1 MQAAVEQVIAKANKG
16 HALVSAVCY
25 SLRYDKHHH
34 SPALS
39 QRCGHILQL
48 WKSCVLP
55 HYLLYLRYFRTDDQ
69 IQRLQVSLNQS
80 LSSTLRVDGHYLAL
94 LADTGVPPLLIT
106 QRLQLAQLRYRVS
119 QSPHGSLPLFWWTAW
134 KQMAPSLPDDMLP
147 RRMERAVCH
156 IDRDRI
162 DPSAPMPRSVQ
173 NAKPT
178 SREKSYKNS
187 LKLQCSKLW
196 RTQLENYIARGPGRV
211 QAFASLF
218 LSDKRQNLYK
228 PAWYLT
234 NPDCTGQLDLLRFR
248 VQAWIDHI
256 PTHRHFGHKERR
268 REYDERYCPY
278 CSSTTMS
285 LQPAGPSTLLGDEE
299 HVLLHCPHSQGIL
312 DDWTPKFD
320 RMTRLL
326 DLPVF
331 HSMTQRDKI
340 RVALGEPPP
349 KLLKRQIRVWKTE
362 ALPLCGEF
370 IRSLRRHM
378 ITIQLLPGDLTSDDE
393 DASSSEEEDPEPL
406 EPPDGYTFAPV
417 PPTQQELEPLNP
429 AGQALVGSHI
439 LYKWPRIGWQQGELV
454 KWNDNPKCK
463 NGKKQVNFHA
473 HYSYDNTKP
482 RHVLSLDHYNT
493 EAWADSPNHTWILLV
508 PCPRAPGATDT

>member
-1 MQAAVEQVIAKANKG
+1 M
-16 HALVSAVCY
+16 
-25 SLRYDKHHH
+25 
-34 SPALS
+34 
-39 QRCGHILQL
+39 
-48 WKSCVLP
+48 
-55 HYLLYLRYFRTDDQ
+55 
-69 IQRLQVSLNQS
+69 
-80 LSSTLRVDGHYLAL
+80 
-94 LADTGVPPLLIT
+94 
-106 QRLQLAQLRYRVS
+106 
-119 QSPHGSLPLFWWTAW
+119 
-134 KQMAPSLPDDMLP
+134 
-147 RRMERAVCH
+147 
-156 IDRDRI
+156 
-162 DPSAPMPRSVQ
+162 
-173 NAKPT
+173 
-178 SREKSYKNS
+178 SR
-187 LKLQCSKLW
+187 
-196 RTQLENYIARGPGRV
+196 
-211 QAFASLF
+211 
-218 LSDKRQNLYK
+218 
-228 PAWYLT
+228 
-234 NPDCTGQLDLLRFR
+234 
-248 VQAWIDHI
+248 
-256 PTHRHFGHKERR
+256 
-268 REYDERYCPY
+268 
-278 CSSTTMS
+278 
-285 LQPAGPSTLLGDEE
+285 QPAGPSTLLGDEE
-299 HVLLHCPHSQGIL
+299 HVLLVLHCPHSQGIL

-493 EAWADSPNHTWILLV
+493 ERKRQNVSTCKKERQIVSTCGGRVFFLV
-508 PCPRAPGATDT
+508 VDQRQTPPSQTAAVLAGRGRRGGHGQGGVGAGGEGG